1 MKLIMVF
8 ICLCLTFSTFAQ
20 RNIESELL
28 QQTPNCENVAYNSS
42 RLIDSYFAKKK
53 YDSINV
59 VSNKWEEFCGVT
71 EPVFR
76 LKVLSQIQNNVF
88 SEEWMDQDYLLNYI
102 FLYLDRLDY
111 AKASNSKLV
120 YERYKISF
128 GYIPLNSA
136 FDDLTVIWAN
146 SLLER
151 ETLKPIEKAFCLLY
165 SNQTEVF
172 WKMMKGLEIAGTKL
186 QTRYQE
192 QTRRA
197 SRMWEGNIGLM
208 SGVMVPSGNLLEY
221 IGVKP
226 QFGFQLG
233 YKFNKVQ
240 YDLSVLIRPGS
251 AKKEYQ
257 IIYQGEPKITDHYLG
272 GYVGLDLAYELS
284 RKKRNEFD
292 VLGGIAY
299 DGFDV
304 VEGDTEKDIKG
315 KSINSLNL
323 NFGLGYRFCGK
334 RFNYLGI
341 QAKYNFVNYKNSGG
355 TNFGGNYISLVLT
368 ANLFGNIQKNQM
380 IENLRMKQ

>member
-1 MKLIMVF
+1 MKIILVF
-8 ICLCLTFSTFAQ
+8 ICFCLTFSAFAQ

-76 LKVLSQIQNNVF
+76 LKVLLQIQNNVF

-136 FDDLTVIWAN
+136 FDDLTVIWAS

-172 WKMMKGLEIAGTKL
+172 WKMLKGQEITASKL
-186 QTRYQE
+186 YARYQE
-192 QTRRA
+192 KTKRA
-197 SRMWEGNIGLM
+197 SKMGEGNIGLM
-208 SGVMVPSGNLLEY
+208 SGVIIPSGNLLEY

-251 AKKEYQ
+251 AKKDYQ
-257 IIYQGEPKITDHYLG
+257 IVYNGEPKVTNHYLG
-272 GYVGLDLAYELS
+272 AYAGLDLAYELLK
-284 RKKRNEFD
+284 KKRNEFD
-292 VLGGIAY
+292 LVGGIGY

-304 VEGDTEKDIKG
+304 VAGDTENDIKG
-315 KSINSLNL
+315 KTLSSLNI
-323 NFGLGYRFCGK
+323 NFGLGCRFLGK
-334 RFNYLGI
+334 KMNYLGL

-355 TNFGGNYISLVLT
+355 TDFGGNYISLVLT
-368 ANLFGNIQKNQM
+368 ANLFGNPLKNQM
-380 IENLRMKQ
+380 IENLRMK